1 MFYDVIGIQESS
13 KKIKFETNMELCI
26 YHFKQ
31 SMLTKHMRDSDN
43 NDPPSYLKNI
53 KF

>member
-1 MFYDVIGIQESS
+1 MFYDVITIQESS
-13 KKIKFETNMELCI
+13 KKKSLKATWNFLF
-26 YHFKQ
+26 YGFKQ